1 MLLTLAT
8 QLVRSRL
15 PRSDEVAYRL
25 MHGIGHPY
33 PCQLACPMQT
43 RKRHCIWSIG
53 LDPFACPSRDKG
65 RGDDHAIMAK
75 LLDLTIEPVTG
86 RSGFEADMQPAV
98 SARKLLE
105 SPLDHRLAV
114 LDLAEKPNLSPP
126 ATLGDSHRMLSLRHV
141 ECDKDLAILSHGP
154 PSVHWARLSCPSN
167 PRSTARKGG
176 PPASH
181 REHDV

>member
-1 MLLTLAT
+1 MRLTLAT

-75 LLDLTIEPVTG
+75 LLDLTIEPVIG
-86 RSGFEADMQPAV
+86 RSGFEARMQPAV
-98 SARKLLE
+98 SAR
-105 SPLDHRLAV
+105 
-114 LDLAEKPNLSPP
+114 
-126 ATLGDSHRMLSLRHV
+126 
-141 ECDKDLAILSHGP
+141 
-154 PSVHWARLSCPSN
+154 
-167 PRSTARKGG
+167 
-176 PPASH
+176 
-181 REHDV
+181 